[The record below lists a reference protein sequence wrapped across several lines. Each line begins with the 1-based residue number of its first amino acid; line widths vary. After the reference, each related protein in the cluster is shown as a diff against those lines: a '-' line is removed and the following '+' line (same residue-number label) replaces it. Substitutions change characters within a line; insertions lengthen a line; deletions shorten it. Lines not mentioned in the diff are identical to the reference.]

1 MAAMKEV
8 RPRRSLSARLLWL
21 TAAFVL
27 LTEVMIFIPSV
38 GRERLDWLRN
48 RITEAHIAALSVA
61 AAPDGMVD
69 TETRDELLRLTGTE
83 AIRLSEPG
91 RSILALEPT
100 NAAPPEGRIDLR
112 TETWLEGVAD
122 ALSTLVQRRDRLL
135 LVSGESRLSPGVS
148 VQLVVH
154 EAPLARQLRT
164 FAKSIALMA
173 LAIAAVPA
181 LLVYL
186 SLHWLLVRPMRRI
199 TGSIA
204 AFRADPERT
213 PPIDPASL
221 QGRDEIAV
229 AADELAAMQAEL
241 RGALWRNARLAA
253 LGTAVA
259 KISHDL
265 RGMLATALL
274 VADRLADSAA
284 DPSVRRAATTL
295 AGSVEHANE
304 LIRDTLGFVREGPPP
319 LSPIRLSLPHLLRD
333 AAISAPGLEIE
344 MDLPPDMVVEA
355 DRTQF
360 QRVLGNL
367 LRNAAQAGARKVTVS
382 GTQTAEGATIL
393 FADDGPGLPDSIR
406 ANLFRPFAA
415 GGRRG
420 GTGLGL
426 AIVHD
431 LMRAH
436 GGDITLVETGR
447 KGTRFRLFLPAS
459 GTRADPPEAPAVAAL
474 LPRAV

>member
-1 MAAMKEV
+1 M

-69 TETRDELLRLTGTE
+69 AETRDELLRLTGTE
-83 AIRLSEPG
+83 AIRLTEPG
-91 RSILALEPT
+91 RSILALEPKT
-100 NAAPPEGRIDLR
+100 ATPIEDSIDLE

-122 ALSTLVQRRDRLL
+122 ALATLVQQRDRLL
-135 LVSGESRLSPGVS
+135 LVSGVSPVRPGIE

-154 EAPLARQLRT
+154 ERALAKQLRA
-164 FAKSIALMA
+164 FAKTIALMS

-213 PPIDPASL
+213 PPIDPATL
-221 QGRDEIAV
+221 HGRDEIAV
-229 AADELAAMQAEL
+229 AADELASMQGEL

-265 RGMLATALL
+265 RGMLTTALL
-274 VADRLADSAA
+274 VADRLADSS

-295 AGSVEHANE
+295 AGSVERANG
-304 LIRDTLGFVREGPPP
+304 LIRDTLDFVREGPPP
-319 LSPIRLSLPHLLRD
+319 LTPTRIPLAQLLSE
-333 AAISAPGLEIE
+333 AAAAAPGLAIE
-344 MDLPPDMVVEA
+344 ADVPPDLSVEA

-360 QRVLGNL
+360 LRVLANL
-367 LRNAAQAGARKVTVS
+367 LRNAADAGARRVAVS
-382 GTQTAEGATIL
+382 AEAGAEGTAIL
-393 FADDGPGLPDSIR
+393 LADDGPGLPESIR
-406 ANLFRPFAA
+406 ANLFRPFAS

-426 AIVHD
+426 AIVRD
-431 LMRAH
+431 LMLAH
-436 GGDITLVETGR
+436 GGDITLVETGPR
-447 KGTRFRLFLPAS
+447 GTSFRLFLPAS
-459 GTRADPPEAPAVAAL
+459 GTRADPQEGGMVAAL